1 MKMLCKLQSLMDSK
15 GLNISQLAKETGLA
29 PGTVRSYAKNQF
41 NRIDVNSAL
50 VLCEF
55 FDVPIE
61 GLFQVLKDEA

>member
-1 MKMLCKLQSLMDSK
+1 MKMVCKLQSLMEAR

-50 VLCEF
+50 MLCEF

-61 GLFQVLKDEA
+61 GLFQVIKE